1 MLRSSPKLLDFIR
14 RSEAPGGVPVL
25 HAYLDPNGIP
35 TIGFG
40 HTDGVRMGMTISAQ
54 LAEALLIEDVSS
66 VEFELTPMVQAL
78 TLTQGMWDAL
88 VDLTFNM
95 AGGPRALPRKAPKLF
110 SYLCNGDKEAA
121 ANEFLDID
129 HDAKGDVLPGLA
141 ARRKADAA
149 MFLS

>member
-1 MLRSSPKLLDFIR
+1 M
-14 RSEAPGGVPVL
+14 

-95 AGGPRALPRKAPKLF
+95 AGGPRALPATSPRP
-110 SYLCNGDKEAA
+110 C
-121 ANEFLDID
+121 
-129 HDAKGDVLPGLA
+129 
-141 ARRKADAA
+141 ARTGAGRRQACP
-149 MFLS
+149 